1 VQKNHTH
8 RSREW
13 AGKHRCIWGHTPGGQ
28 ADSKREHGCRIEVA
42 FDPLAESRGEC
53 DDAPCRGRGW
63 LLACGSL
70 VCHCKQG
77 TIMLASC
84 ARRPKKDATIDFDP
98 EHPSAMLLLSL
109 SLCFRFS
116 LQESHEQDIISPPT
130 CTLTLFHVHPGSQ
143 PLARRRK
150 KWRVRLPG
158 SHVIAWSHGE
168 R

>member
-42 FDPLAESRGEC
+42 FDPLAQSRGEC

-98 EHPSAMLLLSL
+98 EHPNAFAVSLALFSFHSARNARARHYLSTDMYTHL
-109 SLCFRFS
+109 VPRAPGQSAPR
-116 LQESHEQDIISPPT
+116 PPT
-130 CTLTLFHVHPGSQ
+130 QEVACASAG
-143 PLARRRK
+143 
-150 KWRVRLPG
+150 
-158 SHVIAWSHGE
+158 IA
-168 R
+168 